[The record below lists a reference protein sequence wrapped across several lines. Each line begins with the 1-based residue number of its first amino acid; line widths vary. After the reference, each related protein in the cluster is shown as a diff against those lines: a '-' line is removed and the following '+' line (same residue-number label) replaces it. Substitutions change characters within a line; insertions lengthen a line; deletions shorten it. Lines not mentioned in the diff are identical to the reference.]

1 MGILGAVVF
10 FSLTLLHFLDYRF
23 CFLRLLDYR
32 IHFLDYRFRFVCL
45 LDYRFLVNT

>member
-1 MGILGAVVF
+1 MEGDHMGILGAVVF

-32 IHFLDYRFRFVCL
+32 FRFVCL